1 MCTNFKIKAK
11 DKSVVIGR
19 TMEFGIDL
27 KSAITVFP
35 RGFKFQGT
43 GPSGKPGF
51 AWEGK
56 YGFVGMNA
64 MGLPLVADG
73 INEKGLYVGD
83 LYIPGFIEYQ
93 TVTAGQESKAM
104 SQLDVAG
111 FLLSTCTSVG
121 EAKDAMQSI
130 LVWSCPVPQLN
141 NIVVPLHF
149 SVQDAAG
156 NSVVFEYIGGQ
167 LKIFDNPLGVVTNSP
182 NFDWHQINLRNFVNL
197 SANNVPELKLDGDD
211 IKQIG
216 QGSGMIGLPGDSTP
230 PSRFVRAVAFTQSV
244 LPSETAEDAT
254 NAVYHILNNFDIP
267 KGFARDVEGKQTI
280 YDYTSWL
287 TMADLTN
294 KIYYYR
300 SYTNLKYY
308 KVPLQKVDFTG
319 TAIKSIDTSDA
330 SWFTEVS

>member
-1 MCTNFKIKAK
+1 
-11 DKSVVIGR
+11 
-19 TMEFGIDL
+19 MEFGIDL
-27 KSAITVFP
+27 KSEITVFP
-35 RGFKFQGT
+35 RGYKFQGT
-43 GPSGKPGF
+43 GPDNKPGF
-51 AWEGK
+51 AWIGK

-64 MGLPLVADG
+64 MGLPIVSDG
-73 INEKGLYVGD
+73 MNEKGLYVGD
-83 LYIPGFIEYQ
+83 LYIPGFVEYQ
-93 TVTAGQESKAM
+93 KVPAGQENKTIM
-104 SQLDVAG
+104 QLDVAG
-111 FLLSTCTSVG
+111 FLLSTCASVG

-130 LVWSCPVPQLN
+130 LVWACPVPQLN

-149 SVQDAAG
+149 PVHDAQG
-156 NSVVFEYIGGQ
+156 NSVVFEYVGGE
-167 LKIFDNPLGVVTNSP
+167 LKIYDNPLGVLTNSP

-211 IKQIG
+211 VKQIG

-267 KGFARDVEGKQTI
+267 KGFARGNEGGQVA

-300 SYTNLKYY
+300 SYTNVKYY

-319 TAIKSIDTSDA
+319 TTIKSINTSES
-330 SWFTEVS
+330 SWATEVS